1 MTRARALGDDRDQ
14 RNGAPQ
20 KGVHNRKVL
29 ETGEEWEWLELNK
42 SAESAPCHR
51 AKATGKQRKEVT
63 AAHTGERG
71 PGRAWP
77 AEPTFLHVEIRMHV
91 EDFACRDVQQGVAE
105 LHVAQHEGLWEE
117 DRRDGLGLARGAGS

>member
-1 MTRARALGDDRDQ
+1 M
-14 RNGAPQ
+14 
-20 KGVHNRKVL
+20 
-29 ETGEEWEWLELNK
+29 
-42 SAESAPCHR
+42 
-51 AKATGKQRKEVT
+51 T

-71 PGRAWP
+71 PGRARP
-77 AEPTFLHVEIRMHV
+77 TEPTFLHVEIRMHV